1 MRKLHIA
8 LCVLISAAFVALGVF
23 VFSASYVRFWE
34 AITDMGISVAVY
46 FCEIFSIP
54 YTFTATF
61 LQPSSVFGWA
71 NNYRFATTDTF
82 INAGTYRVTV
92 TLSDK
97 NYLFST
103 GSKDNYSFTYT
114 IEAATACS
122 SPPISRMKVEVS

>member
-23 VFSASYVRFWE
+23 VFSASFVRFWE

-61 LQPSSVFGWA
+61 LQPSSVFGWSSA
-71 NNYRFATTDTF
+71 GRTIFPKTMTD
-82 INAGTYRVTV
+82 
-92 TLSDK
+92 S
-97 NYLFST
+97 
-103 GSKDNYSFTYT
+103 SKTRQPIFP
-114 IEAATACS
+114 CS
-122 SPPISRMKVEVS
+122 